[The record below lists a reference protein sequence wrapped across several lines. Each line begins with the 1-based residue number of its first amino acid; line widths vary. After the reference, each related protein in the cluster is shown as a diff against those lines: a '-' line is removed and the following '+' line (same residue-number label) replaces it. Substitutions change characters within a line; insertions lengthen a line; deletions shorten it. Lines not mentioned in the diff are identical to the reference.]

1 MTPRIVKLIAEI
13 DEFKGYWKGMSTL
26 NVDFLSNLRILATIE
41 SIGSS
46 TRIEGA
52 KLSDSEVSALLK
64 GIERRSFK
72 SRDEQEV
79 AGYAEA
85 LQLVQES
92 YDEID
97 LTENNIKYLHKV
109 LLKFSEKDTW
119 HLGEYKKHPNHVAA
133 FDVDGHEIGILFET
147 ASPFDTPQMMESLV
161 TATGKNLKDA
171 DTHPLMVIADFI
183 VRFLAIHPFQD
194 GNGRLSRV
202 LTNLLL
208 LRSGYAY
215 VQYSSHE
222 SIVEA
227 NKDKY
232 YLALRTAQSNLSSS
246 EKSPEIWTAFFLEM
260 LKDQKDHLLK
270 KIEREKIAHAL
281 PDVSIQILN
290 LAKEHGRVTV
300 SFVTNVLQVNRNTIK
315 KHLQHLVRTE
325 KIVLHGKGR
334 GSYYSPFTRGY

>member
-1 MTPRIVKLIAEI
+1 MA
-13 DEFKGYWKGMSTL
+13 TL
-26 NVDFLSNLRILATIE
+26 SANFLSNLRILATIE

-64 GIERRSFK
+64 GSERRSFR

-85 LQLVQES
+85 LKLVQES
-92 YDEID
+92 YNEID
-97 LTENNIKYLHKV
+97 LTENNIKYLHQV
-109 LLKFSEKDTW
+109 SLKFSEKDTW
-119 HLGEYKKHPNHVAA
+119 PLGEYKKHPNHVAA
-133 FDVDGHEIGILFET
+133 FDADGREIGIIFET
-147 ASPFDTPQMMESLV
+147 VSPFDTPRMMESLV
-161 TATGKNLKDA
+161 AATKKNLKDA
-171 DTHPLMVIADFI
+171 DTHPLMTIADFI

-194 GNGRLSRV
+194 GNGRLSRI

-232 YLALRTAQSNLSSS
+232 YLALRTAQSKLNSG

-270 KIEREKIAHAL
+270 KMEREKIAHTL

-300 SFVTNVLQVNRNTIK
+300 SFITNVLQVNRNTIK

-325 KIVLHGKGR
+325 KLVLHGKGR

>member
-1 MTPRIVKLIAEI
+1 MTPRIIRLIAEI
-13 DEFKGYWKGMSTL
+13 DEFKGYWKGMATL
-26 NVDFLSNLRILATIE
+26 SVDFLSNLRTLATIE

-52 KLSDSEVSALLK
+52 KLTDSEVSALIK
-64 GIERRSFK
+64 GTGARSFR

-85 LQLVQES
+85 LLLVQES

-133 FDVDGHEIGILFET
+133 FDADGREIGILFET
-147 ASPFDTPQMMESLV
+147 ASPFETPQMMEALV
-161 TATGKNLKDA
+161 AATRKNLKDA
-171 DTHPLMVIADFI
+171 DTHPLMAVADFS

-232 YLALRTAQSNLSSS
+232 YLALRTAQKELGSN
-246 EKSPEIWTAFFLEM
+246 EKSFEIWTAFFLEM
-260 LKDQKDHLLK
+260 LKKQKDHLLK
-270 KIEREKIAHAL
+270 KIEQEKIAHAL

-290 LAKEHGRVTV
+290 LAREHGRVTV
-300 SFVTNVLQVNRNTIK
+300 SFVTNVLHLNRNTVK
-315 KHLQHLVRTE
+315 KHFQYLVQTE
-325 KIVLHGKGR
+325 KLVLHGKGR